1 MLVVAVV
8 TMAMVVI
15 LSAFNGIDAL
25 LDERFSYLDADLEVI
40 PLNDKVIHTEEIQVD
55 SVLKISGISTCRRV
69 IEERVFA
76 QYEENQ
82 RIAIL
87 KGVEDGFL
95 NDVALDTMIIE
106 GAAQL
111 RMENSP
117 AAIIGIGVKYDLNLR
132 LFEQIFNPLKVS
144 AVLRGMNLRQN
155 MERALNRKLIP
166 VSGVFSINIDFDSD
180 YVIVPIDFA
189 SDLLQ
194 YDEEYSKLEIAIEEG
209 ADLEDIR
216 DDLQLLVGNDY
227 DVQTR
232 YEKNELIYKTNR
244 TEKWATFL
252 IMGFIMLIATFNI
265 IAALT
270 LLINEKRYDI
280 KTLAS
285 MGASAASI
293 KRIFF
298 YAGAMINFIGVSAG
312 LGLGLLFVYLQKNFG
327 LIRLEGG
334 LIDYYPVEI
343 DFTDLAAIF
352 ILVLVCGIL
361 SSIAPVQIF
370 TRKYANI

>member
-8 TMAMVVI
+8 TMAMVVV

-25 LDERFSYLDADLEVI
+25 LDDRFSYLDADIEVI
-40 PLNDKVIHTEEIQVD
+40 PLNDKVIKSEEVNVD
-55 SVLKISGISTCRRV
+55 SLLTIEGVATCRKV

-76 QYEENQ
+76 QYEDNQ
-82 RIAIL
+82 RIVII
-87 KGVEDGFL
+87 KGVEEGFL

-106 GAAQL
+106 GSAQL
-111 RMENSP
+111 SIENSP
-117 AAIIGIGVKYDLNLR
+117 AAIIGIGVKYDLNLM
-132 LFEQIFNPLKVS
+132 LFEQLFNPLKVS

-194 YDEEYSKLEIAIEEG
+194 YKNEYSKLEIELEEG
-209 ADLEDIR
+209 EK
-216 DDLQLLVGNDY
+216 VE
-227 DVQTR
+227 DVQEHLQSLLGENFDVKTR
-232 YEKNELIYKTNR
+232 FQKNELIYKTNR

-270 LLINEKRYDI
+270 LLINEKRNDI
-280 KTLAS
+280 KTLTS
-285 MGASAASI
+285 MGASASSI

-298 YAGAMINFIGVSAG
+298 YAGAMINFVGVSLG
-312 LGLGLLFVYLQKNFG
+312 LGLGLLFVFLQQKFG
-327 LIRLEGG
+327 LIKLEGG
-334 LIDYYPVEI
+334 LIDHYPVEI
-343 DFTDLAAIF
+343 DWFDLAAIF
-352 ILVLVCGIL
+352 VLVLVCGIL

>member
-8 TMAMVVI
+8 TMAMVVV

-25 LDERFSYLDADLEVI
+25 LDDRFSYLDADMEVI
-40 PLNDKVIHTEEIQVD
+40 PLRDKVLHEGDIRVD
-55 SVLKISGISTCRRV
+55 SVLQIDGISSCRKV

-82 RIAIL
+82 RIVIL
-87 KGVEDGFL
+87 KGVEDDFL
-95 NDVALDTMIIE
+95 SDVALDTMIIE

-132 LFEQIFNPLKVS
+132 LFEQLFNPLKVS

-155 MERALNRKLIP
+155 MDRALNRKLIP

-189 SDLLQ
+189 ANLLQ
-194 YDEEYSKLEIAIEEG
+194 YEEEYSKLEIKLAER
-209 ADLEDIR
+209 ADLEETR
-216 DDLQLLVGNDY
+216 DNLQGILGD
-227 DVQTR
+227 DFEVQTR

-280 KTLAS
+280 KTLVS
-285 MGASAASI
+285 MGASTSSI

-312 LGLGLLFVYLQKNFG
+312 LGLGLLFVYLQQKFG
-327 LIRLEGG
+327 LIKLEGG

-343 DFTDLAAIF
+343 DFTDLVAIF
-352 ILVLVCGIL
+352 ILVLICGIL

>member
-25 LDERFSYLDADLEVI
+25 LDDRFSYLDADIEVI
-40 PLNDKVIHTEEIQVD
+40 PLNDKVIHSEELPVD
-55 SVLKISGISTCRRV
+55 SILSVSGISTCRKV

-76 QYEENQ
+76 QYEDNQ
-82 RIAIL
+82 RIVIL
-87 KGVEDGFL
+87 KGVEEGFL
-95 NDVALDTMIIE
+95 NDVALDTMIID
-106 GAAQL
+106 GLAQL
-111 RMENSP
+111 KMENSP

-132 LFEQIFNPLKVS
+132 LFEQLFNPLKLS

-155 MERALNRKLIP
+155 MERALNRKMIP

-189 SDLLQ
+189 SELFQ
-194 YDEEYSKLEIAIEEG
+194 YEEEYSKLEIGLEKG
-209 ADLEDIR
+209 RDVEDIR
-216 DDLQLLVGNDY
+216 DDLQHALGERF

-280 KTLAS
+280 KTLVS

-343 DFTDLAAIF
+343 DLTDLAAIF

>member
-8 TMAMVVI
+8 TMAMVVV

-25 LDERFSYLDADLEVI
+25 LDDRFSYLDADMEVI
-40 PLNDKVIHTEEIQVD
+40 PLRDKVLHEGDIRVD
-55 SVLKISGISTCRRV
+55 SVLQIDGISSCRKV

-82 RIAIL
+82 RIVIL
-87 KGVEDGFL
+87 KGVEDDFL
-95 NDVALDTMIIE
+95 SDVALDTMIIE

-132 LFEQIFNPLKVS
+132 LFEQLFNPLKVS

-155 MERALNRKLIP
+155 MDRALNRKLIP

-189 SDLLQ
+189 ANLLQ
-194 YDEEYSKLEIAIEEG
+194 YEEEYSKLEIKLAER
-209 ADLEDIR
+209 ADLEETR
-216 DDLQLLVGNDY
+216 DNLQGILGD
-227 DVQTR
+227 DFEVQTR

-280 KTLAS
+280 KTLVS
-285 MGASAASI
+285 MGASTSSI

-312 LGLGLLFVYLQKNFG
+312 LGLGLLFVYLQQKFG
-327 LIRLEGG
+327 LIKLEGG

-352 ILVLVCGIL
+352 ILVLICGIL

>member
-8 TMAMVVI
+8 TMAMVVV

-25 LDERFSYLDADLEVI
+25 LDERFSYLDADIEVI
-40 PLNDKVIHTEEIQVD
+40 PLNDKVIQSEEINIDNILSIDGV
-55 SVLKISGISTCRRV
+55 STCRRV
-69 IEERVFA
+69 VEERVFA
-76 QYEENQ
+76 QYEDNQ
-82 RIAIL
+82 RIVII

-95 NDVALDTMIIE
+95 EDVALDTMIIE

-111 RMENSP
+111 YMEDSP

-132 LFEQIFNPLKVS
+132 LFEQLFNPLKVS

-155 MERALNRKLIP
+155 MERALNKKVVP

-189 SDLLQ
+189 ADLLQ
-194 YDEEYSKLEIAIEEG
+194 YKAEYSKLEV
-209 ADLEDIR
+209 DLNDGENVEAAKEDI
-216 DDLQLLVGNDY
+216 QSLLGEDF

-232 YEKNELIYKTNR
+232 YQKNELIYKTNR

-270 LLINEKRYDI
+270 LLINEKRNDI
-280 KTLAS
+280 KTLTS
-285 MGASAASI
+285 MGASASSI

-298 YAGAMINFIGVSAG
+298 YAGAMINFIGVSVG
-312 LGLGLLFVYLQKNFG
+312 LGLGLLFVFLQERFG

-334 LIDYYPVEI
+334 LIDYYPVKI
-343 DFTDLAAIF
+343 DWFDLAAIF
-352 ILVLVCGIL
+352 VLVLICGIL